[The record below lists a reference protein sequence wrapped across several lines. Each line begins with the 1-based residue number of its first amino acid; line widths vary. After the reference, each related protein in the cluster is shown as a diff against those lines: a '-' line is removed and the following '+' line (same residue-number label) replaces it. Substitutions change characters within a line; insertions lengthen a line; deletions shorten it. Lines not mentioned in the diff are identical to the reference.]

1 MANINGKTNY
11 GMKILLIGFTLTTT
25 GGAFLF
31 LKDIVDNVLIH
42 KIIGNVGYFIA
53 MIGFVLCGV
62 GMIRHWIEFFRKIK
76 NRQI

>member
-1 MANINGKTNY
+1 MANSNGKTDY
-11 GMKILLIGFTLTTT
+11 GTKILLIGFTLTTI
-25 GGAFLF
+25 GGSFLF